1 MNKRYIMMLFL
12 LLSSLLVGVGVGYA
26 VFLGNSKVLGSKF
39 TVASAE
45 IKMLSNLT
53 GGVNAENLVSEM
65 AGPEF
70 GNVASG
76 WGDSYLVKV
85 YNNSTSNLIL
95 TSRSEYA
102 TANDPEELR
111 QLIFVEP
118 FVWADSNNNGL
129 AETEELGTSLGR
141 KSIVKW
147 KTEGFDLGTLTSG
160 EVKGVLLKFST
171 DTIPSTK
178 QGKSAVFDFEFDA
191 QSF

>member
-1 MNKRYIMMLFL
+1 MPVL
-12 LLSSLLVGVGVGYA
+12 LLSSLLIGAGVGYA

-45 IKMLSNLT
+45 IKLLSNLS
-53 GGVNAENLVSEM
+53 GGVNTENLVSELT
-65 AGPEF
+65 GPEF
-70 GNVASG
+70 NNVTSD
-76 WGDSYLVKV
+76 WGDSYLVKI

-95 TSRSEYA
+95 TSRAEYA
-102 TANDPEELR
+102 TANDPDELR

-118 FVWADSNNNGL
+118 YVWADANNNGL
-129 AETEELGTSLGR
+129 AETEELSTSLGK

-171 DTIPSTK
+171 DSVSSTK
-178 QGKSAVFDFEFDA
+178 QGKSAMFDFEFDA